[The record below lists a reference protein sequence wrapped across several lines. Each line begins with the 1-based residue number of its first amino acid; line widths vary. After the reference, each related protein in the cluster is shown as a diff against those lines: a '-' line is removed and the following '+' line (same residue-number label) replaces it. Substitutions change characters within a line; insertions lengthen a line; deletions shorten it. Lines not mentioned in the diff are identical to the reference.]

1 MVFPSPMGIPPL
13 LLIALL
19 AGRGASIPADRV
31 AVSDTTDSRQL
42 VAVLQLRRENLPHSV
57 RGEVYPI
64 ALLEGDSLTD
74 VVTFGVHPFTG
85 DNEFLSDRETPL
97 TTIRNFTIYHHGDV
111 IGAFS
116 VNDIE
121 TAVYSCSPVRVGTGN
136 LSLPDEYIRFGRFDP
151 RVTSLAVS
159 GRDFEYEYTLNY
171 YLALSRPV
179 EQPEFEWDP
188 LFNPAATK
196 RLKEAIMKIASDSL
210 SRYEAALNQADTP
223 WGEPRWSWAEG
234 FQTFDL
240 DQDGWAE
247 AMGVV
252 EAVVI
257 PSGNDSPESAS
268 ENEPFHASILMWVED
283 RGPDTVPQV
292 LLTLKQAAPASKAG
306 FGYHLAEVVDIDG
319 DGVAEL
325 FYQIEGR
332 EYHAFAI
339 YAFRDDT
346 LHEWF
351 SGAGYG
357 C

>member
-1 MVFPSPMGIPPL
+1 MGIAPL

-19 AGRGASIPADRV
+19 AGQDASMPADIAAV
-31 AVSDTTDSRQL
+31 ADTMDSKQL
-42 VAVLQLRRENLPHSV
+42 VAVLQLRRENLPHFV
-57 RGEVYPI
+57 RGEIYPI
-64 ALLEGDSLTD
+64 ALLEGDSLAD
-74 VVTFGVHPFTG
+74 VVTFGVHPLTGADEFT
-85 DNEFLSDRETPL
+85 SDRETPL
-97 TTIRNFTIYHHGDV
+97 TAIRDFTIYHHGNV

-121 TAVYSCSPVRVGTGN
+121 TAVYSCSPVRVGTGT

-159 GRDFEYEYTLNY
+159 GRGFEYEYTLNY
-171 YLALSRPV
+171 YLALSQPV
-179 EQPEFEWDP
+179 EQPEFKWDS
-188 LFNPAATK
+188 LFNPAATE
-196 RLKEAIMKIASDSL
+196 RLREAIIRIASDSL
-210 SRYEAALNQADTP
+210 THYEAALNQADTH
-223 WGEPRWSWAEG
+223 WGEPQWSWAEG
-234 FQTFDL
+234 FRTFDL

-252 EAVVI
+252 EALVV
-257 PSGNDSPESAS
+257 PPGNDSLESGS

-292 LLTLKQAAPASKAG
+292 LLTLKQAAPTSKVDL
-306 FGYHLAEVVDIDG
+306 GYHLAEVVDIDG

-325 FYQIEGR
+325 FYQIEGL

-339 YAFRDDT
+339 YAFRNDT

-351 SGAGYG
+351 SGASYG

>member
-1 MVFPSPMGIPPL
+1 MGIAPL

-19 AGRGASIPADRV
+19 AGQDASTPANVV
-31 AVSDTTDSRQL
+31 AVADTTDSAQQL
-42 VAVLQLRRENLPHSV
+42 VAVMQLRRENLPHSV
-57 RGEVYPI
+57 RGEIYPI
-64 ALLEGDSLTD
+64 ALLENDSLAEA
-74 VVTFGVHPFTG
+74 VTFGIHPFTG
-85 DNEFLSDRETPL
+85 ENEFQTDRETPL
-97 TTIRNFTIYHHGDV
+97 ATIRDFTIYHRGDA
-111 IGAFS
+111 IGAFN
-116 VNDIE
+116 VTKIE
-121 TAVYSCSPVRVGTGN
+121 TAIYSCSPVRVGTGD

-159 GRDFEYEYTLNY
+159 GRGFEYEYTLNY
-171 YLALSRPV
+171 YLALSQPV
-179 EQPEFEWDP
+179 AQAEFEWDS

-196 RLKEAIMKIASDSL
+196 RLKEAIMEIASDSL
-210 SRYEAALNQADTP
+210 SHYEAALNRPDAR

-234 FQTFDL
+234 FRTFDL

-252 EAVVI
+252 EALVV
-257 PSGNDSPESAS
+257 PTDDDSLESAS
-268 ENEPFHASILMWVED
+268 ETEPLQASILIWVED
-283 RGPDTVPQV
+283 RGPETAPAV
-292 LLTLKQAAPASKAG
+292 LLALKQATPTSKVDL
-306 FGYHLAEVVDIDG
+306 GYHLAEVMDIDG

-325 FYQIEGR
+325 FYQVEGW